1 MFGVARSLL
10 SSKRRAATVL
20 SWSRAVFYRA
30 KASVIKLGLR
40 CSLWFALDEWNLKV
54 IFEVSAFL
62 LEECLSCDGAMYIQ
76 SFTLTSYLW
85 RHFILCSVLSIKL
98 STFFSSCKVL
108 WMEFCDWMKTSAAD
122 VFFEAWHYVAKM
134 SGIVFLGHNSYM
146 RFLISV

>member
-1 MFGVARSLL
+1 MTSRERGGMTLPFFLEKSGFTGVNCRFRGISGRRVCVSCSIFFQLL
-10 SSKRRAATVL
+10 RGNDWCRAQSFIEQKASGDCL
-20 SWSRAVFYRA
+20 CWSRAVFYRA

-54 IFEVSAFL
+54 IFEEFAFL

-98 STFFSSCKVL
+98 
-108 WMEFCDWMKTSAAD
+108 
-122 VFFEAWHYVAKM
+122 
-134 SGIVFLGHNSYM
+134 
-146 RFLISV
+146 